1 MNVDAKI
8 RVSDNLVKDLSA
20 AEKRTKIKAAITKH
34 PGLECLTV
42 SLPTS
47 NKGARAKGSGFEN
60 RLAKQLSEWFTR
72 SRAAGVDEFV
82 FVRRGASGGSKRDRA
97 GDSGSG
103 GDIMA
108 DKPEGKKLLDR
119 YTFELK
125 FHADLSGALWA
136 FVSGTDDKKLR
147 EFWEQAKEQARP
159 YSRNAILVL
168 RTNFRDPIMFTDHPQ
183 LWQYM
188 NGATGWISQTQ
199 YAGCFSLADFLA
211 TNSAEVLEL
220 PSTGL
225 ARMARKTFGR

>member
-8 RVSDNLVKDLSA
+8 RISDNLVKGLKA
-20 AEKRTKIKAAITKH
+20 AEKRTKIKAAISKH

-47 NKGARAKGSGFEN
+47 NRGARQKGHGFEN
-60 RLAKQLSEWFTR
+60 QLAKQLSEWFTR
-72 SRAAGVDEFV
+72 HRAAGLDEFV
-82 FVRRGASGGSKRDRA
+82 FVRRGASGGAPRDRTGA
-97 GDSGSG
+97 SGSG

-108 DKPEGKKLLDR
+108 DKPEGRKLLER
-119 YTFELK
+119 YTFEAK

-136 FVSGTDDKKLR
+136 FVSGTDDKKLI
-147 EFWEQAKEQARP
+147 EFWAQAKEQARP
-159 YSRNAILVL
+159 YSRNTILVM

-211 TNSAEVLEL
+211 TNSAEVLAL

-225 ARMARKTFGR
+225 ARMARKTFRR

>member
-8 RVSDNLVKDLSA
+8 RISDNLVKGLKA
-20 AEKRTKIKAAITKH
+20 AEKRTKIKAAISKH
-34 PGLECLTV
+34 PGLECISV

-47 NKGARAKGSGFEN
+47 NRGARQKGHGFEN
-60 RLAKQLSEWFTR
+60 TLAKQLSEWYTR
-72 SRAAGVDEFV
+72 HRAAGVDEFV
-82 FVRRGASGGSKRDRA
+82 FVRRGASGGAPRDRA

-108 DKPEGKKLLDR
+108 DKPEGRKLLER
-119 YTFELK
+119 YTFEAK

-136 FVSGTDDKKLR
+136 FVSGTDDKKLI
-147 EFWEQAKEQARP
+147 EFWNQAKEQARP
-159 YSRNAILVL
+159 YSRNTILVM

-220 PSTGL
+220 PSTGI
-225 ARMARKTFGR
+225 ARMARKTFRR

>member
-8 RVSDNLVKDLSA
+8 RVSENLVKDLSA
-20 AEKRTKIKAAITKH
+20 AERRKKIKAAISKH

-47 NKGARAKGSGFEN
+47 NKAARQKGSGFEN
-60 RLAKQLSEWFTR
+60 QVAKQLSEWFTR
-72 SRAAGVDEFV
+72 SRAAGVDEYV
-82 FVRRGASGGSKRDRA
+82 FVRRGASGGSKRDRS

-108 DKPEGKKLLDR
+108 DKSEGKKLLER

-136 FVSGTDDKKLR
+136 FVSGTDDKQLIK
-147 EFWEQAKEQARP
+147 FWAQAKEQARP

-199 YAGCFSLADFLA
+199 YAGCFSLTDFLG
-211 TNSAEVLEL
+211 TSAGEVLEL

-225 ARMARKTFGR
+225 ARMSRKIFRR